1 MHVTIHVKSV
11 NQAEIV
17 GTQHA
22 METAVLM
29 DHAVR
34 QETSAVKTVMD
45 CSTVVRRTKYVA
57 GMEPAVRTDKYAV
70 TEVAAIRT
78 HVKVALM
85 ESVWSVLELRVVVV

>member
-1 MHVTIHVKSV
+1 MFHRFLMHVTIHVKS
-11 NQAEIV
+11 AKTPEIA

-34 QETSAVKTVMD
+34 QETSAVKMVAD
-45 CSTVVRRTKYVA
+45 RSTVVLWTKYVA

-70 TEVAAIRT
+70 TEVAVIRA

-85 ESVWSVLELRVVVV
+85 ERV